1 MKTTSNP
8 IFHLF
13 GATLA
18 DLQEFVTANGFKI
31 AHAATLFKALHKS
44 GLVDFS
50 KLNDLPKALR
60 DLLTTATVCNPP
72 QVLHQSIAPDG
83 VHKWLIS
90 LQDGNVIETVFIPER
105 TRGTL
110 CVSSQVGCALNC
122 DFCATGK
129 QGFNRNLSTAEIIA
143 QMWIASRHYAV
154 TNMVFMGMG
163 EPLLNLENVI
173 PALHILL
180 DDCGYNLSKHTVTIS
195 TAGLVP
201 QMKELAAQTDVS
213 LAVSLHAPNDILR
226 TQLMPINKKY
236 PITELMNACRN
247 YFTHPK
253 RKVLFEYILINGLND
268 TEILAHELA
277 DLLQDVPAK
286 INLIPFNP
294 IPGSPYAR
302 SDAQTILAFQN
313 ILRARGLNTF
323 VRKTRGPTIDAAC
336 GQLKGDFVDR
346 TRRRA

>member
-1 MKTTSNP
+1 MKANSQP

-13 GATLA
+13 GATLR
-18 DLQEFVTANGFKI
+18 DLQQFVTAQGFKQ
-31 AHAATLFKALHKS
+31 AHAATLFKAVHKT
-44 GLVDFS
+44 GLTDFS
-50 KLNDLPKALR
+50 KINDLPLALR
-60 DLLTTATVCNPP
+60 ELLLTTTVCNPP
-72 QVLHQSIAPDG
+72 QIIHQNVAPDG

-90 LQDGNVIETVFIPER
+90 LTDGNVIETVFIPER
-105 TRGTL
+105 SRGTL

-143 QMWIASRHYAV
+143 QMWVASRHYHV

-163 EPLLNLENVI
+163 EPLLNLDNVL
-173 PALHILL
+173 PALDILL
-180 DDCGYNLSKHTVTIS
+180 DDNGYNLSKHTVTIS

-201 QMKELAAQTDVS
+201 QLQQLAATTDVS

-236 PITELMNACRN
+236 PITELINACKH

-253 RKVLFEYILINGLND
+253 RKILFEYILIDGIND
-268 TEILAHELA
+268 TEQLAYELA
-277 DLLQDVPAK
+277 DLLQGVPAK

-294 IPGSPYAR
+294 IPNSPYDR
-302 SDAQTILAFQN
+302 SKPEQIALFQN
-313 ILRARGLNTF
+313 ILRDRGINTF